1 MPGVEGARRDQGF
14 ARRQARLTAGSDS
27 GEFAPPEPLQSLR
40 VEPIAAIEGPWN
52 SSSRNSAIATY
63 TSFPVVAA
71 RLLLATIFGAAI
83 GFEREWRNRPAGL
96 RTHILVCVAAATFAI
111 LTIEIIHA
119 PMFTTDALG
128 DAVKVDPI
136 RIVEAVTAG
145 VAFLAAGVVIFTR
158 GQVHGLTT
166 GAGMWLAGAIG
177 VACGLGPLADRAVRH
192 AAGAGGAG
200 AALCLREQ
208 DGHEPGRGFRRGA
221 KRTKRANA
229 PPRPRA
235 TSRRRPSLRDS

>member
-1 MPGVEGARRDQGF
+1 MEQLVA
-14 ARRQARLTAGSDS
+14 
-27 GEFAPPEPLQSLR
+27 EFGHP
-40 VEPIAAIEGPWN
+40 
-52 SSSRNSAIATY
+52 TY
-63 TSFPVVAA
+63 TSFPVIAA

-119 PMFTTDALG
+119 PMFTTEALG

-136 RIVEAVTAG
+136 RVVEAVTAG
-145 VAFLAAGVVIFTR
+145 VAFLAAGVVIFAR

-177 VACGLGPLADRAVRH
+177 VASGLGLWQIALFATVLTLVVLGLLYAFEDQLDMNQGPDFSESGEARRAVEAKADEPTH
-192 AAGAGGAG
+192 VQPADP
-200 AALCLREQ
+200 REA
-208 DGHEPGRGFRRGA
+208 R
-221 KRTKRANA
+221 
-229 PPRPRA
+229 
-235 TSRRRPSLRDS
+235 

>member
-1 MPGVEGARRDQGF
+1 MEQLVE
-14 ARRQARLTAGSDS
+14 
-27 GEFAPPEPLQSLR
+27 EFGHP
-40 VEPIAAIEGPWN
+40 
-52 SSSRNSAIATY
+52 TY
-63 TSFPVVAA
+63 TPFPVVAA

-119 PMFTTDALG
+119 PMFATDALG
-128 DAVKVDPI
+128 DVVKVDPI
-136 RIVEAVTAG
+136 RVVEAVTAG

-177 VACGLGPLADRAVRH
+177 VACGLGLWQIALFSTLLALIVLGLLYAFESQMDMNQ
-192 AAGAGGAG
+192 GEDFTED
-200 AALCLREQ
+200 EQ
-208 DGHEPGRGFRRGA
+208 DD
-221 KRTKRANA
+221 TSKRAA
-229 PPRPRA
+229 KAKGDKPHEAKPAR
-235 TSRRRPSLRDS
+235 

>member
-1 MPGVEGARRDQGF
+1 MEQLVE
-14 ARRQARLTAGSDS
+14 
-27 GEFAPPEPLQSLR
+27 EFGHP
-40 VEPIAAIEGPWN
+40 
-52 SSSRNSAIATY
+52 TY
-63 TSFPVVAA
+63 TSFPVIVA

-119 PMFTTDALG
+119 PMFTEPRPGGAIN
-128 DAVKVDPI
+128 VDPI

-177 VACGLGPLADRAVRH
+177 VASGLGLWQVAAFTSFLALVVLGLLHSLEARFDLNQGGDLVEDDDRAGSS
-192 AAGAGGAG
+192 AKAG
-200 AALCLREQ
+200 
-208 DGHEPGRGFRRGA
+208 
-221 KRTKRANA
+221 
-229 PPRPRA
+229 
-235 TSRRRPSLRDS
+235 SRKG